1 MLTVCFLSLVDWTRQ
16 VVTLVQNEDFYPHP
30 IRRELKPI
38 LDLFTEKNLGH
49 IRGQDGA
56 VNITDMA
63 GWLSDY
69 YRQVVQC
76 PLQRLR
82 TVPKEPARTSK
93 APSSL
98 VIYGIRAPIMDP
110 F

>member
-1 MLTVCFLSLVDWTRQ
+1 MDWTRQ

-76 PLQRLR
+76 PLQRSR
-82 TVPKEPARTSK
+82 TVETGVATPAILCHEETTG
-93 APSSL
+93 L
-98 VIYGIRAPIMDP
+98 LT
-110 F
+110 